1 MDQPKSADSSAPIS
15 SNMLIKT
22 NESKHEHARN
32 RRLYFPAVFPLGTDF
47 TWAWVNAMFKK
58 AAQWPTRGERSSVSH
73 FSLIKKAEVQ
83 TI

>member
-1 MDQPKSADSSAPIS
+1 MDQQKSSYSSAPIS

-22 NESKHEHARN
+22 NESKHEHARY
-32 RRLYFPAVFPLGTDF
+32 RRFYFPVVFPLGTDF
-47 TWAWVNAMFKK
+47 VWAWVNAMFKK

-73 FSLIKKAEVQ
+73 VSLIKKAEEQ